1 MKKRDEILATWDTEG
16 IYAEWYA
23 VDSYEPTSGTITR
36 LFVGTL
42 EDAEKMMRDYYSE
55 PAENSLAPF
64 HRCSIISASDAHAF
78 FAGEVDE
85 LPSERGEYSITE
97 AAGILDVSRQRVHA
111 MLKSGILEGH
121 KVGNQWSI
129 YRWSVENRFEK
140 TR

>member
-16 IYAEWYA
+16 IYTEWYA
-23 VDSYEPTSGTITR
+23 IDSYEPTSGTITR

-55 PAENSLAPF
+55 PAETSLAPF
-64 HRCSIISASDAHAF
+64 HRCSIISASDARAF

-97 AAGILDVSRQRVHA
+97 AAGILGVSRQRVHQLLQA
-111 MLKSGILEGH
+111 GKLDGY
-121 KVGNQWSI
+121 KVGNTWSI
-129 YRWSVENRFEK
+129 YRYSVESWLS
-140 TR
+140 